1 METYPKEWERHLTL
15 TDGTPILVRPIR
27 PEDEALYARF
37 MAVTTAD
44 DVRMRFFAPINLS
57 EQQIF
62 RFTHL
67 DYDRAMAFIALHG
80 TNGEMLGVA
89 RLHVDTDDGKS
100 GEYAII
106 IRSDLKGH
114 GLGWTLMHL
123 IIEYAQARHMR
134 DIHAQVLRE
143 NAGMLKMCAELG
155 FAIEDAPDATYI
167 CNVRLDL
174 PQAS

>member
-1 METYPKEWERHLTL
+1 LEYPKEWERHLTL
-15 TDGTPILVRPIR
+15 TEGTPIFVRPIR
-27 PEDEALYARF
+27 PEDEQLYGTFLA
-37 MAVTTAD
+37 ATTAD
-44 DVRMRFFAPINLS
+44 DVRLRFFAPVNLS

-67 DYDRAMAFIALHG
+67 DYDRAMAFIALDRTG
-80 TNGEMLGVA
+80 GEMLGVA
-89 RLHVDTDDGKS
+89 RLHADTVDGKS

-123 IIEYAQARHMR
+123 IIEYAQAKHMR

-143 NAGMLKMCAELG
+143 NVGMLKMCAELG
-155 FAIEDAPDATYI
+155 FAIEDDPSVSYI

-174 PQAS
+174 SQVS